1 MIYPERV
8 IIFSGKVSELEL
20 PINTADFTHGV
31 WYLTLDSIGASSVT
45 SSCFAKISCNF
56 VTQKYVNFQG
66 NHTITEQPLHT
77 TLFHPLARGLLYIT
91 PLKKYHKCTN
101 ITNLMKIE
109 IECLD
114 GSVLKDTFFN
124 VQVSLYKE

>member
-1 MIYPERV
+1 MVTAKYLLSFEIV
-8 IIFSGKVSELEL
+8 IKTDIFIRTLSGL
-20 PINTADFTHGV
+20 
-31 WYLTLDSIGASSVT
+31 
-45 SSCFAKISCNF
+45 
-56 VTQKYVNFQG
+56 
-66 NHTITEQPLHT
+66 
-77 TLFHPLARGLLYIT
+77 GLLYIT
-91 PLKKYHKCTN
+91 PQKKYHKCTN